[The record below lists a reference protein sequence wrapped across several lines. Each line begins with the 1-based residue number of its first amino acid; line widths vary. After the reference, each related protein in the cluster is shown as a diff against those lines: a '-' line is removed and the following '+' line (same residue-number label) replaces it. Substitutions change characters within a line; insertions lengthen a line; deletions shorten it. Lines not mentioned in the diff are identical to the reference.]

1 LVVSVYLI
9 TIVDYHIADS
19 TPGNSC

>member
-1 LVVSVYLI
+1 VYLI